1 MTRPK
6 MPKKRAGSKAS
17 TDSPSSKRAPNSV
30 SSSDSPAKAT
40 RARSSSSL
48 SLSLSSSSDISSG
61 SSLSGALEAS
71 LTPTLVEEEAVV
83 ALGVVAVSEI
93 NRGGLEVESDEEEV
107 VKEGSDVSDVGPTE
121 SEAAKERAR
130 KEDNV
135 ASMQNGVNTN
145 LYAMDRKT
153 GRATKTHC
161 NMAVSLQANVAE
173 MDDPMLRAIWDVFRN
188 MAFEDMYAR
197 TYIYTFLFF
206 SRALVCVCV

>member
-6 MPKKRAGSKAS
+6 MPKKRASSKAS

-40 RARSSSSL
+40 RARS
-48 SLSLSSSSDISSG
+48 SSSSDISSG

>member
-1 MTRPK
+1 MRPK
-6 MPKKRAGSKAS
+6 MGRKKVSSTAS

-40 RARSSSSL
+40 RS
-48 SLSLSSSSDISSG
+48 SSSSDISSG
-61 SSLSGALEAS
+61 SSLPGSLVAS
-71 LTPTLVEEEAVV
+71 LTPTLVEEGTVV
-83 ALGVVAVSEI
+83 ARGVVAVSDI
-93 NRGGLEVESDEEEV
+93 NRGGLEVESDEEEMV
-107 VKEGSDVSDVGPTE
+107 EEGSDVSDVGPTE

-188 MAFEDMYAR
+188 MDFEDMYAR